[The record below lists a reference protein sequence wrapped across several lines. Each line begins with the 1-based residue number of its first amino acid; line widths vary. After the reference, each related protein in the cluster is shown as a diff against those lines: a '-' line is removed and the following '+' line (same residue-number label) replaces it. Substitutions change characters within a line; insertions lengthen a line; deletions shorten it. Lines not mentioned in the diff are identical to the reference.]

1 MEITKLTY
9 IHYVQWRVVR
19 SPDLRLN
26 LTNSSFEGFTQP
38 PTTYLLFFPFPV
50 LDLVVLVDF
59 LVCLAGVPPSSS
71 ATSSSVLLLFCLP
84 DLPGP
89 PGCFFPVTSLLNGV
103 PWHWKSQLH
112 PVCDAFR
119 PVICSYR
126 TKYMKAAII
135 LVWSVALE

>member
-1 MEITKLTY
+1 MNFNLYTLCTVESRPIPDPCL
-9 IHYVQWRVVR
+9 
-19 SPDLRLN
+19 SP
-26 LTNSSFEGFTQP
+26 TNPSFEGFTQP

-50 LDLVVLVDF
+50 LDLGVLVDF
-59 LVCLAGVPPSSS
+59 LVCLAGVSPSSS
-71 ATSSSVLLLFCLP
+71 ATSSCILLLLCSP

-103 PWHWKSQLH
+103 PWHWQSLLI

-119 PVICSYR
+119 PVICSYG

>member
-1 MEITKLTY
+1 MEITNFNLYTLCTG
-9 IHYVQWRVVR
+9 RVVR
-19 SPDLRLN
+19 SPDLRLK
-26 LTNSSFEGFTQP
+26 LTNPSFEGFTQP

-59 LVCLAGVPPSSS
+59 LVCLAGVLPSSS
-71 ATSSSVLLLFCLP
+71 ATSSSVLLLFCTP

-103 PWHWKSQLH
+103 PWHWKSLLH

-119 PVICSYR
+119 PLIYSYR
-126 TKYMKAAII
+126 TKYMKAAIV

>member
-1 MEITKLTY
+1 MSKY
-9 IHYVQWRVVR
+9 
-19 SPDLRLN
+19 N
-26 LTNSSFEGFTQP
+26 LTNPSFEGFFFFTQP

-50 LDLVVLVDF
+50 LDLGVLVD
-59 LVCLAGVPPSSS
+59 LLGCLAGVSPSSS
-71 ATSSSVLLLFCLP
+71 ATSSNVLLLLCSL

-89 PGCFFPVTSLLNGV
+89 PGYLFPVTSLLNGV
-103 PWHWKSQLH
+103 PWHLKSLLH

-126 TKYMKAAII
+126 TKYMKAAIV